1 MMTDETVWRRV
12 LSQVHVPGMDL
23 AVGLVY
29 LLLSLSLVLYTEN
42 AVMRTI
48 IGLPLVLFVPGFVLL
63 LALYPH
69 RFSLEADVDGWIQND
84 SIEGPLPAFIHRRER
99 GVTFGERIALSFG
112 LSIALMPPLAIALSL
127 AGFGLTIRTVIGS
140 LSVFIILLMFI
151 GSQRRKALAP
161 EQRFDI
167 PVKQW
172 FSELSVAV
180 LDTESNIDLVLNV
193 ALICTVVVA
202 TTGFGYALFVPNYAE
217 EYTEFSLVSQNEA
230 GDFVFSGYPSEF
242 QQGVPQELL
251 LVVENQEGRLTT
263 YNVVVEL
270 QRVETVDGTLT
281 VVERE
286 ELNRYSAT
294 VQDKGTWLES
304 HELTPTMTGENLR
317 LSYMLYKGDVPAD
330 PTEENAYRHLYL
342 WVTVSEAN

>member
-1 MMTDETVWRRV
+1 MMTDETIWRKV

-29 LLLSLSLVLYTEN
+29 LLLSLSFVLYTEN
-42 AVMRTI
+42 SLMRTI

-69 RFSLEADVDGWIQND
+69 RFSLETNIDGWVHND
-84 SIEGPLPAFIHRRER
+84 SIEGPLPRFIRTRER
-99 GVTFGERIALSFG
+99 GITFGERIALSFG

-127 AGFGLTIRTVIGS
+127 AGFGLTISTVVGS
-140 LSVFIILLMFI
+140 LSVFITLALFV

-161 EQRFDI
+161 EERFDI

-172 FSELSVAV
+172 VSELSVAV
-180 LDTESNIDLVLNV
+180 FDTESKLDLALNAV
-193 ALICTVVVA
+193 LICAVVVA

-217 EYTEFSLVSQNEA
+217 EYTEFSLLSQTET
-230 GDFVFSGYPSEF
+230 GDFVFSGYPTEF
-242 QQGVPQELL
+242 QQGVPQEFLI
-251 LVVENQEGRLTT
+251 VVENQEGRSTT
-263 YNVVVEL
+263 YNVIVEL
-270 QRVETVDGTLT
+270 QRVETADGGLS

-286 ELNRYSAT
+286 ELDRYSAT
-294 VQDKGTWLES
+294 VQDKGKWLES

-317 LSYMLYKGDVPAD
+317 LSYLLYKGDVPAD
-330 PTEENAYRHLYL
+330 PTADNAYRHLYV
-342 WVTVSEAN
+342 WVDVTASN